1 MISSQGLIF
10 DIQRY
15 SVHDGPGI
23 RTLVFLKGCP
33 LRCRWCSNPESQKA
47 TPELGFRRAL
57 CIGCGVCVDVCS
69 RQAIQLKDTSV
80 EVDRSQCDLCGECVK
95 VCSPEALSIVGR
107 WVTVEQVLAE
117 VERDLIFYEL
127 SQGGIT
133 ISGGEPLAQ
142 AHFVEA
148 LLKTCKARGMTTAI
162 ETAGYAPWSSIER
175 VIRYADLVLYDL
187 KHIDPVVHRQLIG
200 VSNRPILE
208 NARRIA
214 NLEVPLTM
222 RCPVVPGFNDAPHDM
237 DVLFRFVANL
247 PGVKQVDLIPYHR
260 LGKPKYA
267 MLGRDYVL
275 KEVRPPA
282 RQNLERLTQ
291 VANRRGL
298 EVNIVA

>member
-33 LRCRWCSNPESQKA
+33 LRCLWCSNPESQKA
-47 TPELGFRRAL
+47 SPELAFRRTL

-69 RQAIQLKDTSV
+69 LRAIQLKDTSI
-80 EVDRSQCDLCGECVK
+80 EIDRSKCNLCGECVK
-95 VCSPEALSIVGR
+95 VCSPEALSVVGR

-117 VERDLIFYEL
+117 IERDLIFYEV

-133 ISGGEPLAQ
+133 VSGGEPLAQ
-142 AHFVEA
+142 PHFVEA
-148 LLKTCKARGMTTAI
+148 LLKAGKAKGMTTAI
-162 ETAGYAPWSSIER
+162 ETAGYAPWSSMER

-214 NLEVPLTM
+214 NLGVPLTV
-222 RCPVVPGFNDAPHDM
+222 RCPVVPGFNDEPHDM
-237 DVLFRFVANL
+237 DKLFRFVANL
-247 PGVKQVDLIPYHR
+247 PGVKQVDLLPYHR
-260 LGKPKYA
+260 LGESKYA
-267 MLGRDYVL
+267 MLGRDYAL
-275 KEVRPPA
+275 KEVRPPT
-282 RQNLERLTQ
+282 RQDLERLTQ
-291 VANRRGL
+291 VANGRGL
-298 EVNIVA
+298 RVSIVA

>member
-47 TPELGFRRAL
+47 GPELGFRRAL
-57 CIGCGVCVDVCS
+57 CIGCGICVDVCS
-69 RQAIQLKDTSV
+69 RRAIWLKDAFV
-80 EVDRSQCDLCGECVK
+80 EVDRSKCDLCGECVK
-95 VCSPEALSIVGR
+95 VCSPDALSIVGR

-117 VERDLIFYEL
+117 VERDLIFYET

-133 ISGGEPLAQ
+133 VSGGEPLAQ
-142 AHFVEA
+142 AHFVKA
-148 LLKTCKARGMTTAI
+148 LLKACKARGMTTAI
-162 ETAGYAPWSSIER
+162 ETAGYAPWSSMER

-208 NARRIA
+208 NTRRIA
-214 NLEVPLTM
+214 NLGVPLTV
-222 RCPVVPGFNDAPHDM
+222 RCPVVPGFNDNPHDM
-237 DVLFRFVANL
+237 EVLFRFVANL

-260 LGKPKYA
+260 LGESKYA
-267 MLGRDYVL
+267 MLGRDYAL

-282 RQNLERLTQ
+282 RQDLERLTQ
-291 VANRRGL
+291 LANRRGL